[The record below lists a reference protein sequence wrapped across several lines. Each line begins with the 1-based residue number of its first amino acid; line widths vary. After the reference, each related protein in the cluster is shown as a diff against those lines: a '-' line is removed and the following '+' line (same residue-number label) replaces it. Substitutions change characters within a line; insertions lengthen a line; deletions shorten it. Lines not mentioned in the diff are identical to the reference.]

1 MSCLILTTLLIT
13 GAMTA
18 APAFADPGGG
28 RSEKEAARIAAVTA
42 PATDFSKAEPY
53 EALPGGGATSKVT
66 PDTNAFSQFSE
77 TLTFEQELKFK
88 IGNGLFRK
96 TWVSAP
102 SSTLASDGLGPLYNA
117 RACQRCHLKDGRG
130 HPPAAGEEAAISF
143 ALKIAVP
150 AERETLRPE
159 LAAITGYHATAP
171 HPAYGAQI
179 QEFATQGLKA
189 EGLAKVKYE
198 EFEVELSEG
207 ESAVLRRP
215 LYRIENQ
222 GFGAPGAEAML
233 SPRVAPQMIGLG
245 LVEAV
250 PAAEILAHADP
261 EDADGD
267 GISGKASLVWSDEH
281 QKVML
286 GRFGLKAGAPTVRQQ
301 SANAFSTDMG
311 ISSPLHPEGWGDCT
325 GEQSECRAAP
335 DGNDARDGGFEIG
348 AEGLDLVAFYSR
360 NLAVP
365 KRRDVDDPEVLRG
378 KAVFYAAGCISC
390 HVPKFV
396 TARDEG
402 RKEHSFQLIWPYGD
416 FLLHDMGEGLA
427 DGFAEGVASGSE
439 WRTAPLWGVGLT
451 QTVSGHN
458 FLLHDGRARGVLE
471 AILWHGGEA
480 QNARDAVVMMPKADR
495 AALIRFVESL

>member
-1 MSCLILTTLLIT
+1 MSRLILTTLLIT

-198 EFEVELSEG
+198 EFEVELS
-207 ESAVLRRP
+207 
-215 LYRIENQ
+215 
-222 GFGAPGAEAML
+222 
-233 SPRVAPQMIGLG
+233 
-245 LVEAV
+245 V
-250 PAAEILAHADP
+250 P
-261 EDADGD
+261 
-267 GISGKASLVWSDEH
+267 KAS
-281 QKVML
+281 
-286 GRFGLKAGAPTVRQQ
+286 R
-301 SANAFSTDMG
+301 
-311 ISSPLHPEGWGDCT
+311 
-325 GEQSECRAAP
+325 
-335 DGNDARDGGFEIG
+335 
-348 AEGLDLVAFYSR
+348 
-360 NLAVP
+360 
-365 KRRDVDDPEVLRG
+365 
-378 KAVFYAAGCISC
+378 
-390 HVPKFV
+390 
-396 TARDEG
+396 
-402 RKEHSFQLIWPYGD
+402 
-416 FLLHDMGEGLA
+416 
-427 DGFAEGVASGSE
+427 
-439 WRTAPLWGVGLT
+439 WR
-451 QTVSGHN
+451 
-458 FLLHDGRARGVLE
+458 
-471 AILWHGGEA
+471 
-480 QNARDAVVMMPKADR
+480 
-495 AALIRFVESL
+495 